1 MPGTFKRAFA
11 LLSAAVLCAAI
22 AADAQAQ
29 YQSQS
34 PQQSEAPAPR
44 AKVKAKVKKHRAPRV
59 REREPGR
66 ERETR
71 EKPAPAAPPDK
82 RDSVIV
88 EPGSPYNGRAYWQAL
103 SQCGG
108 IYFKLNT
115 LYTEVAVRARSVK
128 PDPKANA
135 EYTKKL
141 GEAIKTATAY
151 FDGAERLLMADRG
164 IERIDAV
171 MTFDGRSRE
180 SGERAKTVDA
190 ALAAAKSCFALYKTC
205 RDTYPKA
212 CTESNLP
219 IE

>member
-1 MPGTFKRAFA
+1 MPGTITRALA
-11 LLSAAVLCAAI
+11 LLSAAGLYAAI

-34 PQQSEAPAPR
+34 PQQSEAPAH
-44 AKVKAKVKKHRAPRV
+44 ADAAAKAKVKKHRAPRPRARARSANV
-59 REREPGR
+59 SRAKSRI
-66 ERETR
+66 
-71 EKPAPAAPPDK
+71 PAAPPDK
-82 RDSVIV
+82 RDSVIA

-115 LYTEVAVRARSVK
+115 LYTDVAVRARSVK

-151 FDGAERLLMADRG
+151 FDGAER
-164 IERIDAV
+164 
-171 MTFDGRSRE
+171 S
-180 SGERAKTVDA
+180 S
-190 ALAAAKSCFALYKTC
+190 
-205 RDTYPKA
+205 
-212 CTESNLP
+212 
-219 IE
+219 